1 MGRLALACAT
11 LALLW
16 LIAPASAGAAGER
29 STSAAQRLIEAYSPR
44 VMVREPDEV
53 CDTTGEQYEP
63 TSVGTVLD
71 NPAVTLTEADS
82 SGDETIVEHS
92 PGVADI
98 AGLGEKYH
106 LNLPG
111 SPLGDTCVYARDFA
125 RLKREGKAPPVTYAH
140 IARERGRPGL
150 AVQYWFFW
158 YFNQFNDLHEGDWE
172 GLQVV
177 FESSDPAAALREGPS
192 EIGLFQHG
200 GGEKAEWDDG
210 KVEKEGTH
218 PVVYAAA
225 GSHAT
230 FYDDAVYVEN
240 GRKGSGVGC
249 DNTSAPLR
257 RIAVHPV
264 QVPTH
269 PGPHSRFAWLTY
281 EGRWG
286 QWEKS
291 FNNGPTGAQTKT
303 RWLEPMTWMEEIRST
318 SPRLPGGAFMGGTSV
333 TKSFCGAVAGVTSFI
348 NHTQDSEW
356 VLIAV
361 PVALLLLLALIA
373 WRTRWLPLAL
383 DDLRRGRAFGQLL
396 LASAGV
402 YLKHW
407 RAFVPIGI
415 SAIPIIGGFNML
427 TFLLTGDPGRQLD
440 DRVGSAGLHEKL
452 GEILAGIGAPITGAI
467 MAAVVIAAVR
477 QIAESGEASFAESY
491 RRMWRRFWRVVG
503 AQLLASLGLLA
514 MAITIV
520 GLPFAAW
527 KYVGWLFL
535 QQEILFEDKRV
546 RDAFRGSS
554 DLVRG
559 RWWYTLRVAA
569 VFWLI
574 GIVTGPVLGFALIF
588 ANISL
593 LLINAIGAFVFALLV
608 PYIAIGRTLLYFDLQ
623 AEAEAAPAK
632 RWRERLPWRR
642 EAAARAAPE
651 PAR

>member
-1 MGRLALACAT
+1 MI
-11 LALLW
+11 ALLCVA
-16 LIAPASAGAAGER
+16 APAAAH
-29 STSAAQRLIEAYSPR
+29 AAPTGQSSMQRLIAAYTPR
-44 VMVREPDEV
+44 VMVREPEEV
-53 CDTTGEQYEP
+53 CDTSGEQYEP

-71 NPAVTLTEADS
+71 NPSVTLTEADS
-82 SGDETIVEHS
+82 NGDETIVKHS
-92 PGVADI
+92 PTVADI

-111 SPLGDTCVYARDFA
+111 SPLDDTCVYAKDFA
-125 RLKREGKAPPVTYAH
+125 RLKREGKAPPIVYAH
-140 IARERGRPGL
+140 VARQAGRPGF
-150 AVQYWFFW
+150 AIQYWFFW

-172 GLQVV
+172 GMQIV
-177 FESSDPAAALREGPS
+177 FEAPDAKRALAEGPS
-192 EIGLFQHG
+192 EVGLFQHG

-230 FYDDAVYVEN
+230 FYEDAVYVEN

-249 DNTSAPLR
+249 DNTSAPLH
-257 RIAVHPV
+257 RIVVHPIR
-264 QVPTH
+264 VPTD
-269 PGPHSRFAWLTY
+269 PGPHGRFAWLTY

-286 QWEKS
+286 QWEES

-333 TKSFCGAVAGVTSFI
+333 TKSFCGAVADVTSFI
-348 NHTQDSEW
+348 NHTQDNEW

-373 WRTRWLPLAL
+373 WRTRWRPLDL
-383 DDLRRGRAFGQLL
+383 GNLRRRRAFGQLL
-396 LASAGV
+396 LASVGV
-402 YLKHW
+402 YWKHW
-407 RAFVPIGI
+407 RAFVPIGL
-415 SAIPIIGGFNML
+415 SAIPIIGGFNAL

-440 DRVGSAGLHEKL
+440 DKVGSAGLHEKL
-452 GEILAGIGAPITGAI
+452 GEIVAGIGAPITGAI
-467 MAAVVIAAVR
+467 MAAITIAAVR
-477 QIAESGEASFAESY
+477 QIAESGEAGVVESY
-491 RRMWRRFWRVVG
+491 RRMWQRFRRVVG

-588 ANISL
+588 ANVSL
-593 LLINAIGAFVFALLV
+593 LLINVIGAVVFALLV
-608 PYIAIGRTLLYFDLQ
+608 PYIAIGRTLLYFDLR
-623 AEAEAAPAK
+623 AEGAKSPAK
-632 RWRERLPWRR
+632 RWRERLPWRKASA
-642 EAAARAAPE
+642 EAAPE